1 MAGDPQQ
8 STLSSYKIEMLEKSV
23 AELREA
29 NTILAAEW
37 RTDNRALHE
46 EIALMKEAEAAKE
59 RQLLMVGITTL
70 GGIVVTLFGVLWTY
84 RSVIFK

>member
-1 MAGDPQQ
+1 MAGDAQQ
-8 STLSSYKIEMLEKSV
+8 STLSGYKIEQLEKSV

-29 NTILAAEW
+29 NTVMAAEW
-37 RTDNRALHE
+37 RADNRALHE
-46 EIALMKEAEAAKE
+46 EIAQMKEAEAAKE
-59 RQLLMVGITTL
+59 RQLLIVGITTL

>member
-1 MAGDPQQ
+1 MAGEPQQ
-8 STLSSYKIEMLEKSV
+8 SVLSGYKIEQLEKSV

-29 NTILAAEW
+29 NAIMAAEW
-37 RTDNRALHE
+37 RSDNRALHE
-46 EIALMKEAEAAKE
+46 EIAQMKEAEAAKE

>member
-1 MAGDPQQ
+1 MTGDPQH
-8 STLSSYKIEMLEKSV
+8 STLPGYKIQQLEKSV

-29 NTILAAEW
+29 NTVLAAEW
-37 RTDNRALHE
+37 RADNRALHE
-46 EIALMKEAEAAKE
+46 EIAQMKEAEAAKE

>member
-1 MAGDPQQ
+1 MAVDAQQ
-8 STLSSYKIEMLEKSV
+8 SVLSSYKIEQLEKSV

-29 NTILAAEW
+29 NAVLAAEW
-37 RTDNRALHE
+37 RADNRALHD
-46 EIALMKEAEAAKE
+46 EIAQMKEAEAAKE

-70 GGIVVTLFGVLWTY
+70 GGIVVTLFGVLWAY

>member
-1 MAGDPQQ
+1 MAVDAQQ
-8 STLSSYKIEMLEKSV
+8 STLSGYKIEQLELSV

-29 NTILAAEW
+29 NAVLAAEW
-37 RTDNRALHE
+37 RADNRALHN
-46 EIALMKEAEAAKE
+46 EIAQMKEAEAAKE

-70 GGIVVTLFGVLWTY
+70 GGIVVTLFGVLWAY

>member
-1 MAGDPQQ
+1 MTGDPQQ
-8 STLSSYKIEMLEKSV
+8 STLSGYKIEQLEKSV

-29 NTILAAEW
+29 NTVLAAEW
-37 RTDNRALHE
+37 RADNRALHE
-46 EIALMKEAEAAKE
+46 EIAQMKEAEAAKE

>member
-8 STLSSYKIEMLEKSV
+8 STLSSYKIEMLERSV

-46 EIALMKEAEAAKE
+46 EIAQMKEAEAAKE

>member
-1 MAGDPQQ
+1 MTSEPGQ
-8 STLSSYKIEMLEKSV
+8 SSLSSYKIAQLEAWVTDLQQDNKNLH
-23 AELREA
+23 AE
-29 NTILAAEW
+29 ISQ
-37 RTDNRALHE
+37 
-46 EIALMKEAEAAKE
+46 MKADDAAKE

>member
-1 MAGDPQQ
+1 MAGDAQQ
-8 STLSSYKIEMLEKSV
+8 STLSGYKIEQLEKSV

-29 NTILAAEW
+29 NTVMAAEW
-37 RTDNRALHE
+37 RADNRSLHE
-46 EIALMKEAEAAKE
+46 EIAQMKEAEAAKE
-59 RQLLMVGITTL
+59 RQLLIVGITTL

>member
-1 MAGDPQQ
+1 MAGDAQQ
-8 STLSSYKIEMLEKSV
+8 FTLSGYKIEQLEKSV

-29 NTILAAEW
+29 NTVMAAEW
-37 RTDNRALHE
+37 RADSRALHDV
-46 EIALMKEAEAAKE
+46 ITQMKEAEAAKE
-59 RQLLMVGITTL
+59 RQLLIVGITTL

>member
-1 MAGDPQQ
+1 MTGDPQQ
-8 STLSSYKIEMLEKSV
+8 STLSGYKIEQLEKSV

-29 NTILAAEW
+29 NTVLAAEW
-37 RTDNRALHE
+37 RADNRALHD
-46 EIALMKEAEAAKE
+46 EITQMKEAEAAKE